1 MEDSKDIIVLG
12 AIRKGAKNFGKIRK
26 QAKIEPDE
34 LNAILER
41 LEKRGLIDVNEKKGF
56 LGKKIELVITEKG
69 DKEVEARIHELE
81 QNWQQ
86 LVSLYKSGDKNKLDE
101 GMNGFRGMLPMMMF
115 FGIMDIM
122 MFSMMMN
129 MMGAHMTDYVPADQ
143 IPSGADTGD
152 AGNTGDSGDM
162 SGGDHGGFDID
173 IGF

>member
-1 MEDSKDIIVLG
+1 MEDSNDIIVLG

-26 QAKIEPDE
+26 QTKIDPEE
-34 LNAILER
+34 LNAILDK

-69 DKEVEARIHELE
+69 DKEVQARIHELE

-129 MMGAHMTDYVPADQ
+129 MMGAHMTDYVPAEQ
-143 IPSGADTGD
+143 IPSDAGVSETGDMGD
-152 AGNTGDSGDM
+152 AGS
-162 SGGDHGGFDID
+162 GDHGGFDID